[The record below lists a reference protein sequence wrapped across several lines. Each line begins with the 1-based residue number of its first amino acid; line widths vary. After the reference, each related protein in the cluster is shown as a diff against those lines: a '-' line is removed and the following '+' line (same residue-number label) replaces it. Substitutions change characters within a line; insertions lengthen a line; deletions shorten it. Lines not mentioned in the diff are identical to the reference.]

1 MTVAATAPSPSQ
13 VFRAEYGHFIGGH
26 WIQSDSAT
34 TISQINPATGAELG
48 RIQAGNAVD
57 VEKAVQ
63 AAETAFAT
71 WSQSA
76 PEERQELLFEFAR
89 RLKARVGDYA
99 LMEAL
104 NNGKTIT
111 EATGWDIPNAIT
123 QFELFAGAAYTL
135 TGESRDY
142 PDATGIV
149 HREPLGVCAQIIP
162 WNVPLLMFAA
172 KIAPALAAGN
182 TVVLKPAETSCLS
195 IMEFCAEM
203 ADIIPPGVVNVV
215 TGYGADI
222 GKPLVTHPLVRKV
235 AFTGSVPTARKV
247 IDYAATNVIPQ
258 TLELGGKS
266 AQIVCAS
273 ADIDAAVEGAALS
286 TIFNKGE
293 VCLAGSRVFV
303 HESVREEFTEKLVR
317 VLERVQIGDPLSPAT
332 QLGALASQAQFDK
345 VTSYFDIARADGAT
359 IATGGE
365 IATVAGFERGFFV
378 RPTLLTDVDNS
389 MRVAQEEIFGPV
401 TCVLG
406 WNDESEVIRAAN
418 DVDYGL
424 AGGVWSKDLGEVHRL
439 SRAMQTG
446 TVWVNRYFN
455 AKTGMALG
463 GYKQSGYGRE
473 FSHDILRDYTHTKSV
488 VINHGFEGPLGIF
501 GEIE

>member
-1 MTVAATAPSPSQ
+1 MTATTIAQTPAR
-13 VFRAEYGHFIGGH
+13 VFRSEYGHFIGGE
-26 WIQSDSAT
+26 WEPSASGAS
-34 TISQINPATGAELG
+34 IAQINPATGDELG
-48 RIQAGNAVD
+48 RVQAGTAPD
-57 VEKAVQ
+57 VERAVSAAQ
-63 AAETAFAT
+63 ATFGT
-71 WSQSA
+71 WSQTA
-76 PEERQELLFEFAR
+76 PEERHELLNEFAR
-89 RLKARVGDYA
+89 RLKARVTDYA
-99 LMEAL
+99 LMETL
-104 NNGKTIT
+104 NNGKTLA
-111 EATGWDIPNAIT
+111 EATSWDIPNAIT

-135 TGESRDY
+135 VGESRDY
-142 PDATGIV
+142 SDATGIT

-195 IMEFCAEM
+195 VMEFCVEM

-215 TGYGADI
+215 TGYGKDI
-222 GKPLVTHPLVRKV
+222 GEPLVSHPLVRKV

-247 IDYAATNVIPQ
+247 LGYATAHVIPQ

-273 ADIDAAVEGAALS
+273 ADVDAAVEGAALS

-303 HESVREEFTEKLVR
+303 HESLREEFTEKLVR
-317 VLERVQIGDPLSPAT
+317 VLQRVQVGDPCDSGT
-332 QLGALASQAQFDK
+332 QLGALASKAQFDK
-345 VTSYFDIARADGAT
+345 VTSYFDVAREDGAT

-365 IATVAGFERGFFV
+365 TTTVTGFEGGLFV
-378 RPTLLTDVDNS
+378 RPTLLTDVHNS

-406 WNDESEVIRAAN
+406 WTEESEVIAAAN
-418 DVDYGL
+418 DSPYGL
-424 AGGVWSKDLGEVHRL
+424 AGGIWSKDLGEVHRM
-439 SRAMQTG
+439 SRALQTG

-488 VINHGFEGPLGIF
+488 VINHGFDGPLGIF
-501 GEIE
+501 GDI